1 MAENYQTGVNVEY
14 YKPLL
19 NDFLKENK
27 EIFMKSGYPWGL
39 FIPYTLPNYS
49 QAPIKIFYVG
59 LDTYYWVEKKIML
72 ESFEKNRIE
81 EYFEANQS
89 AVTMDTTLN
98 WGNAAGAFWSFV
110 DKLHLYI
117 RTGELKDLTNLED
130 KDKEIIKEVGY
141 GNINCMELN
150 NTLFNKEQEI
160 SPTDCDLDK
169 LYIIREKSRSF
180 DKLSHILEAYKPD
193 IIVIL
198 TWADRE
204 DIFGDLDYTW
214 HEELYKDKIH
224 AVYSLKDYNTKVIWS
239 SHPRRFSFI
248 GENQESMV
256 YELGDLVLK
265 LSNK

>member
-1 MAENYQTGVNVEY
+1 MEENYQTGVNVEY

-27 EIFMKSGYPWGL
+27 ELFIQSGYPWGL
-39 FIPYTLPNYS
+39 FIPYTLPNYN

-72 ESFEKNRIE
+72 ESFNKNRID
-81 EYFEANQS
+81 EYFEVNQS
-89 AVTMDTTLN
+89 AVTMETTLN

-141 GNINCMELN
+141 GNINCMELD
-150 NTLFNKEQEI
+150 NTLFNKEQEV
-160 SPTDCDLDK
+160 SPNKCDLEK
-169 LYIIREKSRSF
+169 LYALRQQSWRF
-180 DKLSHILEAYKPD
+180 DKISHILNAYKPD

-198 TWADRE
+198 TWSGSE
-204 DIFGDLDYTW
+204 DYIDVEHTW
-214 HEELYKDKIH
+214 LEEYFKYNLH
-224 AVYSLKDYNTKVIWS
+224 SVYSIKDYDTKVIWS

-256 YELGDLVLK
+256 HKLGNLVLN
-265 LSNK
+265 LSNQ